1 MGKQY
6 PLLLTS
12 FPYSAVDVIL
22 HQQLSSEETSHLMRL
37 VLPQHVTVIRVVNAI
52 LKAENAVKELQ
63 NRNSS
68 SFVEFVIR

>member
-1 MGKQY
+1 MGKQH
-6 PLLLTS
+6 PLLLAS

-22 HQQLSSEETSHLMRL
+22 QQQLSSEETSHLMRL
-37 VLPQHVTVIRVVNAI
+37 VLLQHVTVIRIVNAI

-68 SFVEFVIR
+68 FFVEFVIR